1 MAVPGGEDSGRRSAA
16 SNLSSTSSE
25 DSDED
30 IIRSTKELV
39 KLQDSYARAD
49 FRTAIREKLGALA
62 EQVRATAPHTA
73 PSVAPPTLRA
83 RPLYPPPP
91 VMLPKGAR
99 QEMPPPPR
107 SSGATP
113 SSIVAGVGPSLPP
126 FPPPPLHQG
135 RTMPPPP
142 GALPPLSLGR
152 SVEPPPRWSGGPA
165 EGPAPGDAGAGE
177 RDADAEEEAE
187 DPDDVEEE
195 VRRREE
201 EKRTKEREER
211 EAAERAELEAEEATR
226 KELLERA
233 KREAAEEEE
242 RALKQLEKEQQEE
255 DATHRSRL
263 SRKSAQQREQQQVV
277 LAQQKGSNPTSGQT
291 KLAAY
296 RSSARG
302 PGILTAASSDSAESG
317 EVGLDDP
324 RYTENIKKFYGSSVH
339 KGLKKWRRNTLK
351 NRLEIIQQKLQSK
364 RTSKHVLDQQRA
376 RIHTEIPRP
385 VHLVIMEEAYPVV
398 LQTVKLYVQQL
409 GLKSPYSRE
418 AIIHLRKLAT
428 ILGRKCEY

>member
-1 MAVPGGEDSGRRSAA
+1 MQEPAGRGEVREDGEDGD
-16 SNLSSTSSE
+16 E
-25 DSDED
+25 EDED
-30 IIRSTKELV
+30 
-39 KLQDSYARAD
+39 D
-49 FRTAIREKLGALA
+49 
-62 EQVRATAPHTA
+62 
-73 PSVAPPTLRA
+73 VA
-83 RPLYPPPP
+83 
-91 VMLPKGAR
+91 
-99 QEMPPPPR
+99 
-107 SSGATP
+107 
-113 SSIVAGVGPSLPP
+113 
-126 FPPPPLHQG
+126 
-135 RTMPPPP
+135 
-142 GALPPLSLGR
+142 
-152 SVEPPPRWSGGPA
+152 
-165 EGPAPGDAGAGE
+165 
-177 RDADAEEEAE
+177 
-187 DPDDVEEE
+187 EE
-195 VRRREE
+195 VRRRQEE
-201 EKRTKEREER
+201 AERAAREQR
-211 EAAERAELEAEEATR
+211 EAAERAVLEAEEATR
-226 KELLERA
+226 RELLERA

-242 RALKQLEKEQQEE
+242 RALKQLEREQQEE
-255 DATHRSRL
+255 EASHRSRQN
-263 SRKSAQQREQQQVV
+263 RKTAQQREQQQVV

-302 PGILTAASSDSAESG
+302 PGSLTAASSDSAESG

-351 NRLEIIQQKLQSK
+351 NRLELIQQKLQSK